1 MDLIDNVGMVESW
14 NLDPTRT
21 YVVDLYAEDKSSKG
35 KRVRRSEYPNGLGV
49 VVRE

>member
-1 MDLIDNVGMVESW
+1 MDKFYNVGMVEFS

-35 KRVRRSEYPNGLGV
+35 KRIRRSGYPNGSGV
-49 VVRE
+49 VVNA